1 MSEENR
7 FARNQAVNNTGI
19 LLFKLASACMEYLD
33 WELSGT
39 SYKHGLDNLYI
50 RNESRP
56 YLAALAVELL
66 QEIGLTKEEL
76 EQAWNDAEKSREELE
91 EICKEM
97 RKDMEKPEGEP

>member
-1 MSEENR
+1 MDLPNR
-7 FARNQAVNNTGI
+7 FSSHQAVNNTGI

-50 RNESRP
+50 RDENRP
-56 YLAALAVELL
+56 HLAALAVELL

-76 EQAWNDAEKSREELE
+76 EQAWNDAQKSREELE
-91 EICKEM
+91 EICE
-97 RKDMEKPEGEP
+97 RTREKKG